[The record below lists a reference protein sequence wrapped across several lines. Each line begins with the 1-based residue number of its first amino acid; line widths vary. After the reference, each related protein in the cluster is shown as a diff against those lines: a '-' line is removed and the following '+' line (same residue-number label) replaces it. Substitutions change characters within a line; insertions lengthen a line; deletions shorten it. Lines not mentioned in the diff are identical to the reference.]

1 MYIYMYIYKCIHIY
15 IYVYIHMYIY
25 IYMYVYI
32 YMCMYIYIYMCV
44 AIAEKFQDGNYFDDV
59 LPIISRLPTVR
70 PFLGGATSESALRF
84 QTRWDRNSQV
94 EGARGPEALR
104 FSIWGDLVSQAK
116 YMGYSWEIRG

>member
-1 MYIYMYIYKCIHIY
+1 MYIYTYVYIYVCIY
-15 IYVYIHMYIY
+15 IYVYVYIY
-25 IYMYVYI
+25 IY
-32 YMCMYIYIYMCV
+32 V

>member
-1 MYIYMYIYKCIHIY
+1 MCMCIY
-15 IYVYIHMYIY
+15 I
-25 IYMYVYI
+25 
-32 YMCMYIYIYMCV
+32 CV